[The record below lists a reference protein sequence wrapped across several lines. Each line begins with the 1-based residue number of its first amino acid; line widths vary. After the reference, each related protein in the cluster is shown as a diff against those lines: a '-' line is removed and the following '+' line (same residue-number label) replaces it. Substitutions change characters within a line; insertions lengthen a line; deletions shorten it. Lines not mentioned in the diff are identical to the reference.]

1 MTPARLTIDDV
12 LNAIRTEL
20 QLSRETEQ
28 ELLEEIRGHLED
40 ALEAAQQDG
49 TDEETAL
56 LKVADKFGVTEV
68 GRALNELH
76 TPWESAEAIM
86 ACFLPVL
93 AALILRWLAF
103 APDGSP
109 LGWQGLLLRPA
120 FWVVAT
126 AALLIPILQ
135 FTRWHYALISWGFF
149 WAITVLFVTLPNIQN
164 W

>member
-1 MTPARLTIDDV
+1 MSRLTIDQV
-12 LNAIRTEL
+12 LDAIRAEL
-20 QLSRETEQ
+20 DLSRETEY

-40 ALEAAQQDG
+40 AVTDAQAQG

-56 LKVADKFGVTEV
+56 LKVADKFGVSEV
-68 GRALNELH
+68 GQALQEIH
-76 TPWESAEAIM
+76 APWESAEAIM

-120 FWVVAT
+120 FWIVAT

-135 FTRWHYALISWGFF
+135 FQRWHYALVSWGFF
-149 WAITVLFVTLPNIQN
+149 WVITMLFITLPTIQN